1 MKTYICNIPNFIK
14 NFSKVLDYKTVLCNK
29 IWHVLR
35 DDQTNET
42 YIFRQNGEILISVN
56 GITSIGNFTILP
68 MGAILI
74 AISGT
79 NYLVRPF
86 NSESKDILAFNLDGT
101 EQYSF
106 LINENSTLAKTIRTH
121 LQLENH
127 YKLIEERKEKYAIS
141 KKQAEKEHSE
151 LEQLANKYQLGTL
164 KKPYST
170 RFKFLAISPIFI
182 CIAVAI
188 LYITCEIDES
198 YFIGGIML
206 YLVVYFIAICMIHDE
221 YIEYSDLMTI
231 KNLLNKD
238 IDEKEKEL
246 LKRYKY
252 NVYTKKTVAHIH
264 EGLRR

>member
-14 NFSKVLDYKTVLCNK
+14 NFSKVLDYKTVLCDK

-56 GITSIGNFTILP
+56 GITSIGKFTILP

-170 RFKFLAISPIFI
+170 RYKILAISLIII
-182 CIAVAI
+182 CIAALTISTIYEIENLYIISGII
-188 LYITCEIDES
+188 LYLFLC
-198 YFIGGIML
+198 FIVMSIVL
-206 YLVVYFIAICMIHDE
+206 DIYVE
-221 YIEYSDLMTI
+221 NSDLMTI
-231 KNLLNKD
+231 SYILKQD
-238 IDEKEKEL
+238 INEKEKDV
-246 LKRYKY
+246 LKRYRYDKHLIY
-252 NVYTKKTVAHIH
+252 KAIYEV
-264 EGLRR
+264 LRR